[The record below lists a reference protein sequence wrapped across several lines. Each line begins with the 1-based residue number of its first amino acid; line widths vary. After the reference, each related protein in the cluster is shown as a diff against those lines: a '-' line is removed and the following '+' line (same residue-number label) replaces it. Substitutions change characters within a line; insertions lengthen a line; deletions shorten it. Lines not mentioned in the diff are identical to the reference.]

1 MKSIKYAIVFM
12 LIIAF
17 CFQVSGEE
25 RKKPL
30 SMKELTDPTSPSYVP
45 YPYPKNREEII
56 ADFKYYCENFCGPKK
71 GYKEAFIRGYVDI
84 TDKISLDLLEPHP
97 EYQIGEIFKV
107 KNRIAGLA
115 DDYNW
120 LIMIMNRNGQIAMRV
135 ALKAPGLLIGA
146 GAIGE
151 QTIAKASPEERQSFA
166 RLMKVITDEDVK
178 NILSKSIGRTF
189 SGKEIKKM
197 ERVAYPSSIGDYLN
211 PMWEIKMA
219 DGAIYYYSE
228 IEDMIYSIDKKIPW
242 KKNNQGYRPDKM
254 SLAKHRDYLPDM
266 IDDELVILKQIPRK

>member
-1 MKSIKYAIVFM
+1 
-12 LIIAF
+12 
-17 CFQVSGEE
+17 
-25 RKKPL
+25 
-30 SMKELTDPTSPSYVP
+30 YVP

-84 TDKISLDLLEPHP
+84 TDKILLDLLEPHP

-135 ALKAPGLLIGA
+135 ALKASGLLIGA

-151 QTIAKASPEERQSFA
+151 QDIAKASPEERQSFA

-228 IEDMIYSIDKKIPW
+228 IEDMIYCIDKKIPW

-254 SLAKHRDYLPDM
+254 SLAPHRDYLPDM

>member
-84 TDKISLDLLEPHP
+84 TDKILLDLLEPHP

-254 SLAKHRDYLPDM
+254 SLATHRDYLPDM